1 MLAKP
6 LTADRLERAINTHLG
21 TAPTPQDADDIEHLL
36 DPAVAKMLKAQ
47 SVTDAQTALEVLSDP
62 TTSWDERRDAAHYA
76 VGSTGIVGFNQL
88 SSVLSDAE
96 EAAKQC
102 DQEAMDELVSLLSQ
116 TLTK

>member
-36 DPAVAKMLKAQ
+36 DPAVAKM
-47 SVTDAQTALEVLSDP
+47 P